1 MKKLFITINAL
12 FFLIFSG
19 INLSAE
25 ENYCLDK
32 QSWEEWENLIKKYPD
47 DIDIQTLHALRLGLC
62 VKVERG
68 DLSVQQATDIFENAR
83 DNVIEKKKVSIL
95 VAILWFMVKKT
106 ALVGYIL
113 FHGISI
119 GQMDA

>member
-1 MKKLFITINAL
+1 MLITLLALVGLFMKKLFITINAL
-12 FFLIFSG
+12 ILIIFSG
-19 INLSAE
+19 VNLSAE

-68 DLSVQQATDIFENAR
+68 DLSVQQATDIFEKAR
-83 DNVIEKKKVSIL
+83 DNVIEKKKAMQDDKL
-95 VAILWFMVKKT
+95 NL
-106 ALVGYIL
+106 
-113 FHGISI
+113 
-119 GQMDA
+119 